1 MGIIKKFRIKSYK
14 GNETILELR
23 NISVFYNK
31 RQILSNLNLKIN
43 KQEILGML
51 GPNGVGKTTL
61 LRALAGLQPVET
73 GKIQYSID
81 DVCYS
86 GHADGVKPTLT
97 VRENLEFWADIFGN
111 HSIIKAAEQFMIS
124 DFLDLKVGTLSAGQK
139 RRVGLSRLGLTGRS
153 VWLLDEPTVS
163 LDQTSVSIFENIIKD
178 HLLKNGC
185 ALIATHIDLGLED
198 SAKIIN
204 LSKYQP
210 QSGKLSRSDEAFV

>member
-1 MGIIKKFRIKSYK
+1 MA
-14 GNETILELR
+14 
-23 NISVFYNK
+23 ISVKSLSVSRGGINLLEGVDIELNSG
-31 RQILSNLNLKIN
+31 QAGILH
-43 KQEILGML
+43 

-61 LRALAGLQPVET
+61 LRALAGLQPIET

-97 VRENLEFWADIFGN
+97 VRENLEFWADIFGH
-111 HSIIKAAEQFMIS
+111 HSISEAAEQFRIS
-124 DFLDLKVGTLSAGQK
+124 DYLDLKVGTLSAGQK

>member
-1 MGIIKKFRIKSYK
+1 LAISAKSLSVSRGGINLLEGLNIELNS
-14 GNETILELR
+14 GQAGILH
-23 NISVFYNK
+23 
-31 RQILSNLNLKIN
+31 
-43 KQEILGML
+43 

-61 LRALAGLQPVET
+61 LRALAGLQPIES
-73 GKIQYSID
+73 GKIEYSID

-97 VRENLEFWADIFGN
+97 VRENLEFWADIFGH
-111 HSIIKAAEQFMIS
+111 HSISEAAEQFMIS

-210 QSGKLSRSDEAFV
+210 QLGKLSKSDEAFV

>member
-1 MGIIKKFRIKSYK
+1 MAISAKSLSVSRGGINLLEGLNIELNS
-14 GNETILELR
+14 GQAGILH
-23 NISVFYNK
+23 
-31 RQILSNLNLKIN
+31 
-43 KQEILGML
+43 

-61 LRALAGLQPVET
+61 LRALAGLQPIES
-73 GKIQYSID
+73 GKIEYSID

-97 VRENLEFWADIFGN
+97 VRENLEFWADIFGH
-111 HSIIKAAEQFMIS
+111 HSISEAAEQFMIS

-153 VWLLDEPTVS
+153 IWLLDEPTVS

-198 SAKIIN
+198 SAKIID

-210 QSGKLSRSDEAFV
+210 QLGKLSRSEEAFL

>member
-1 MGIIKKFRIKSYK
+1 MA
-14 GNETILELR
+14 
-23 NISVFYNK
+23 ISVKSLSVSRGGINLLEGLDIELNSG
-31 RQILSNLNLKIN
+31 QAGILH
-43 KQEILGML
+43 

-61 LRALAGLQPVET
+61 LRALAGLQPIES

-97 VRENLEFWADIFGN
+97 VRENLEFWADIFGH
-111 HSIIKAAEQFMIS
+111 HSISEAAEQFMIS

-139 RRVGLSRLGLTGRS
+139 RRVGLSRLGLTGRL

-198 SAKIIN
+198 STKIID

-210 QSGKLSRSDEAFV
+210 QSGKLNKSNEAFV

>member
-1 MGIIKKFRIKSYK
+1 MA
-14 GNETILELR
+14 
-23 NISVFYNK
+23 ISVKSLSVSRGGINLLEGLNIELNGG
-31 RQILSNLNLKIN
+31 QAGILH
-43 KQEILGML
+43 

-61 LRALAGLQPVET
+61 LRALAGLQPIES
-73 GKIQYSID
+73 GKIEYSID

-97 VRENLEFWADIFGN
+97 VRENLEFWADIFGH
-111 HSIIKAAEQFMIS
+111 HSISEAAEQFMIS

-153 VWLLDEPTVS
+153 IWLLDEPTVS

-178 HLLKNGC
+178 HLLKNGY

>member
-1 MGIIKKFRIKSYK
+1 MA
-14 GNETILELR
+14 
-23 NISVFYNK
+23 ISVKSLSVSRGGINLLEGLNIELNSG
-31 RQILSNLNLKIN
+31 QAGILHG
-43 KQEILGML
+43 Q
-51 GPNGVGKTTL
+51 NGVGKTTL
-61 LRALAGLQPVET
+61 LRTLAGLQPIES
-73 GKIQYSID
+73 GKIEYSID

-97 VRENLEFWADIFGN
+97 VRENLEFWADIFGH
-111 HSIIKAAEQFMIS
+111 HSISETAEQFMIS

-153 VWLLDEPTVS
+153 IWLLDEPTVS

-198 SAKIIN
+198 SAKIID

-210 QSGKLSRSDEAFV
+210 QLGKLSRSDEAFV

>member
-1 MGIIKKFRIKSYK
+1 MAISAKSLSVSRGGINLLEGLNIELNS
-14 GNETILELR
+14 GQAGILH
-23 NISVFYNK
+23 
-31 RQILSNLNLKIN
+31 
-43 KQEILGML
+43 

-61 LRALAGLQPVET
+61 LRALAGLQPIES
-73 GKIQYSID
+73 GKIEYSID

-97 VRENLEFWADIFGN
+97 VRENLEFWADIFGH
-111 HSIIKAAEQFMIS
+111 HSIIEAAEQFMIS

-153 VWLLDEPTVS
+153 IWLLDEPTVS

-185 ALIATHIDLGLED
+185 ALIATHIDLGLEN

-210 QSGKLSRSDEAFV
+210 QLGKLSRSDEAFV

>member
-1 MGIIKKFRIKSYK
+1 MA
-14 GNETILELR
+14 
-23 NISVFYNK
+23 ISVKSLSVSRGGINLLEGLNIELNSG
-31 RQILSNLNLKIN
+31 QAGILH
-43 KQEILGML
+43 

-61 LRALAGLQPVET
+61 LRALAGLQPIES
-73 GKIQYSID
+73 GKIEYSID

-97 VRENLEFWADIFGN
+97 VRENLEFWADIFGH
-111 HSIIKAAEQFMIS
+111 HSIIEAAEQFMIS

-153 VWLLDEPTVS
+153 IWLLDEPTVS

-210 QSGKLSRSDEAFV
+210 QLGKLSRSDEAFV

>member
-1 MGIIKKFRIKSYK
+1 MAISAKSLSVSRGGINLLEGLNIELNS
-14 GNETILELR
+14 GQAGIL
-23 NISVFYNK
+23 N
-31 RQILSNLNLKIN
+31 
-43 KQEILGML
+43 

-61 LRALAGLQPVET
+61 LRALAGLQPIES
-73 GKIQYSID
+73 GKIEYSID

-111 HSIIKAAEQFMIS
+111 HSIIEAAEQFMIS

-153 VWLLDEPTVS
+153 IWLLDEPTVS

-185 ALIATHIDLGLED
+185 AVIATHIDLGLED
-198 SAKIIN
+198 SAKIID

-210 QSGKLSRSDEAFV
+210 QLGKLSRSDEAFV

>member
-1 MGIIKKFRIKSYK
+1 MA
-14 GNETILELR
+14 
-23 NISVFYNK
+23 ISVKSLSVYRGGINLLEGLNIELNSG
-31 RQILSNLNLKIN
+31 QAGILH
-43 KQEILGML
+43 

-61 LRALAGLQPVET
+61 LRALAGLQPIEA
-73 GKIQYSID
+73 GKIEYSID

-111 HSIIKAAEQFMIS
+111 HSISEAAEQFMIS

-153 VWLLDEPTVS
+153 IWLLDEPTVS

-198 SAKIIN
+198 SAKIID

-210 QSGKLSRSDEAFV
+210 QLGKLSRSDEAFV

>member
-1 MGIIKKFRIKSYK
+1 MA
-14 GNETILELR
+14 
-23 NISVFYNK
+23 ISVKSLSVSRGGINLLEGVDIELNSG
-31 RQILSNLNLKIN
+31 QAGILH
-43 KQEILGML
+43 

-61 LRALAGLQPVET
+61 LRALAGLQPIET
-73 GKIQYSID
+73 GKMQYSTD

-97 VRENLEFWADIFGN
+97 VRENLEFWADIFGH
-111 HSIIKAAEQFMIS
+111 HSISEAAEQFMIS

-153 VWLLDEPTVS
+153 IWLLDEPTVS

-198 SAKIIN
+198 SAKIID

-210 QSGKLSRSDEAFV
+210 QLGKLSRSDEAFV

>member
-1 MGIIKKFRIKSYK
+1 MA
-14 GNETILELR
+14 
-23 NISVFYNK
+23 ISVKSLSVSRGGINLLEGLDIELNSG
-31 RQILSNLNLKIN
+31 QAGILH
-43 KQEILGML
+43 

-61 LRALAGLQPVET
+61 LRALAGLQPIEK
-73 GKIQYSID
+73 GKIEYSID

-97 VRENLEFWADIFGN
+97 VRENLEFWADIFGY
-111 HSIIKAAEQFMIS
+111 HSIGEAAEQFMIS
-124 DFLDLKVGTLSAGQK
+124 DFLDLKVSTLSAGQK

-163 LDQTSVSIFENIIKD
+163 LDQTSVNIFENIIKD
-178 HLLKNGC
+178 HLFKNGC

-204 LSKYQP
+204 LSKYQS
-210 QSGKLSRSDEAFV
+210 QSGKLSKSDEAFV

>member
-1 MGIIKKFRIKSYK
+1 MA
-14 GNETILELR
+14 
-23 NISVFYNK
+23 ISVKSLSVSRGGINLLEGLDIELNSG
-31 RQILSNLNLKIN
+31 QAGILH
-43 KQEILGML
+43 

-61 LRALAGLQPVET
+61 LRALAGLQPIES

-97 VRENLEFWADIFGN
+97 VRENLEFWADIFGH
-111 HSIIKAAEQFMIS
+111 HSISEAAEQFMIS

-153 VWLLDEPTVS
+153 IWLLDEPTVS

-210 QSGKLSRSDEAFV
+210 QLGKLSRSDEAFL

>member
-1 MGIIKKFRIKSYK
+1 MAISAKSLSVSRGGINLLEGLNIELNS
-14 GNETILELR
+14 GQAGILH
-23 NISVFYNK
+23 
-31 RQILSNLNLKIN
+31 
-43 KQEILGML
+43 

-61 LRALAGLQPVET
+61 LRALAGLQPIES
-73 GKIQYSID
+73 GKIEYSID

-111 HSIIKAAEQFMIS
+111 HSIIEAAEQFMIG

-153 VWLLDEPTVS
+153 IWLLDEPTVS

-185 ALIATHIDLGLED
+185 AVIATHIDLGLED
-198 SAKIIN
+198 SAKIID

-210 QSGKLSRSDEAFV
+210 QLGKLSRSDEAFV

>member
-1 MGIIKKFRIKSYK
+1 MA
-14 GNETILELR
+14 
-23 NISVFYNK
+23 ISVKSLSVSRGGINLLEGLDIELNSG
-31 RQILSNLNLKIN
+31 QAGILR
-43 KQEILGML
+43 

-61 LRALAGLQPVET
+61 LRALAGLQPIET

-97 VRENLEFWADIFGN
+97 VRENLEFWADIFGH
-111 HSIIKAAEQFMIS
+111 HSISEAAEQFMIS

-153 VWLLDEPTVS
+153 IWLLDEPTVS

>member
-1 MGIIKKFRIKSYK
+1 MAISAKSLSVSRGGINLLEGLNIELNS
-14 GNETILELR
+14 GQAAILH
-23 NISVFYNK
+23 
-31 RQILSNLNLKIN
+31 
-43 KQEILGML
+43 

-61 LRALAGLQPVET
+61 LRALAGLQPIES
-73 GKIQYSID
+73 GKIEYSID

-111 HSIIKAAEQFMIS
+111 HSIIEAAEQFMIS

-153 VWLLDEPTVS
+153 IWLLDEPTVS

-198 SAKIIN
+198 SAKIID

-210 QSGKLSRSDEAFV
+210 QLGKLSRSDEAFV

>member
-1 MGIIKKFRIKSYK
+1 MAISAKSLSVSRGGINLLEGLNIELNS
-14 GNETILELR
+14 GQAGILH
-23 NISVFYNK
+23 
-31 RQILSNLNLKIN
+31 
-43 KQEILGML
+43 

-61 LRALAGLQPVET
+61 LRALAGLQPIES
-73 GKIQYSID
+73 GKIEYSID
-81 DVCYS
+81 AVCYS

-97 VRENLEFWADIFGN
+97 VRENLEFWADIFGH
-111 HSIIKAAEQFMIS
+111 HSISEAAEQFMIS

-139 RRVGLSRLGLTGRS
+139 RRVGLSRLGLTGRL

-204 LSKYQP
+204 LSNYQT

>member
-1 MGIIKKFRIKSYK
+1 MAISAKSLSVSRGGINLLEGLNIELNS
-14 GNETILELR
+14 GQAGILH
-23 NISVFYNK
+23 
-31 RQILSNLNLKIN
+31 
-43 KQEILGML
+43 

-61 LRALAGLQPVET
+61 LRALAGLQPIEK

-97 VRENLEFWADIFGN
+97 VRENLEFWADIFGH
-111 HSIIKAAEQFMIS
+111 HSISEAAEQFMIS

-198 SAKIIN
+198 SAKIID

-210 QSGKLSRSDEAFV
+210 QLGKLSRSEEAFL